1 MMLTFNATQSK
12 WLCVLLVLIFGC
24 HSIVVG
30 ALSRLVVAI
39 HCMSK
44 VCNKCKLEQAHDKT
58 IYPKNYEG
66 TSGGMEPHGAI
77 VNANW
82 LWKNGCY
89 ICECCMDD
97 DATTRN
103 QMKPYRSWT
112 NSRNRLIE
120 EGKLPPEHPGL
131 KFLCDMNHHLRCMSR
146 KEYALAYA
154 ALKVSTLNYVD
165 AMCLKKIQGMQ

>member
-1 MMLTFNATQSK
+1 M
-12 WLCVLLVLIFGC
+12 G

-30 ALSRLVVAI
+30 ALSRLVIAI

-44 VCNKCKLEQAHDKT
+44 VCNKCNLDKTHDKT
-58 IYPKNYEG
+58 ICPKNQEG
-66 TSGGMEPHGAI
+66 TSGGMEQHSAI

-82 LWKNGCY
+82 LWENGCY

-103 QMKPYRSWT
+103 QMKPYPSWT
-112 NSRNRLIE
+112 DSRNRLIE
-120 EGKLPPEHPGL
+120 EGKLPPEHPEVT
-131 KFLCDMNHHLRCMSR
+131 FLCDMNHRLRCLSR

-154 ALKVSTLNYVD
+154 ALKVSTLNSVD
-165 AMCLKKIQGMQ
+165 VMRLKKIQGMQ

>member
-1 MMLTFNATQSK
+1 MLYAFVVHHLLAFKWPFSDLGSTMMLTFNATQSK

-30 ALSRLVVAI
+30 TLSRLVVAI

-44 VCNKCKLEQAHDKT
+44 VCNKCKLEKAHDKT
-58 IYPKNYEG
+58 ICPKNYES

-82 LWKNGCY
+82 LWENGCY

-103 QMKPYRSWT
+103 QMKPMKPYQSWT

-120 EGKLPPEHPGL
+120 EGKLPPEHPGV
-131 KFLCDMNHHLRCMSR
+131 KFLCDMNHASG
-146 KEYALAYA
+146 A
-154 ALKVSTLNYVD
+154 
-165 AMCLKKIQGMQ
+165 